1 MRFTK
6 GLKKF
11 LSLAL
16 TSALVVTG
24 ANVVPGLQ
32 EQTAKTAKAASSNL
46 VVFDGEVSWNTG
58 ENKDCRLEIYNNW
71 GSTKEVTDGV
81 LDTEFTELSKHGEL
95 ISIGLVDE
103 DNNESDAVYNRPYQ
117 KEKFVSEF
125 EQQPL
130 DESQITCPYCHSTN
144 VQKITMG
151 KKVVKGW
158 LWGAAAASTL
168 TKEWHCNNCK
178 SNF

>member
-1 MRFTK
+1 MFEK
-6 GLKKF
+6 
-11 LSLAL
+11 
-16 TSALVVTG
+16 
-24 ANVVPGLQ
+24 VVPLL
-32 EQTAKTAKAASSNL
+32 N
-46 VVFDGEVSWNTG
+46 D
-58 ENKDCRLEIYNNW
+58 NNVI
-71 GSTKEVTDGV
+71 TVND
-81 LDTEFTELSKHGEL
+81 
-95 ISIGLVDE
+95 ISIRAVDVLRQYDRTGSIYHTAHYIEYKTKCNNETATRIVQEAIEAYSIDE

-158 LWGAAAASTL
+158 LWGAAALSTL